1 MGLKCGRERER
12 FKKGELTIDGIKVNT
27 EKSNQREKERK
38 LQ

>member
-12 FKKGELTIDGIKVNT
+12 FKKRELTIDGINVNT